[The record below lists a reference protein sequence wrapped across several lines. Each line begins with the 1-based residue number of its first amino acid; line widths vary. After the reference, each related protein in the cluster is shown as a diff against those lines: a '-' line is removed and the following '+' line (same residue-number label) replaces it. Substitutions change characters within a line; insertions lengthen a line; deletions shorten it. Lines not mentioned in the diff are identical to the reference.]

1 MHAHVRALACHIG
14 ADAARRAQRVDDTV
28 LELQCAE
35 MGVGDRRMPPAEIT
49 GERRARG
56 ELGAPVE
63 RAHRAMELVCIAC
76 REVRELEVDAASDA

>member
-1 MHAHVRALACHIG
+1 
-14 ADAARRAQRVDDTV
+14 
-28 LELQCAE
+28 

-76 REVRELEVDAASDA
+76 REVRELEVDAARDA